1 MMMIRIEFCGE
12 EQANQEQQRRIRKRA
27 MTEEDK
33 SLSNDTTQTTLSDFL
48 NKVLA
53 HTVTI
58 VFMAAFLVAI
68 VADLRYLGLV

>member
-1 MMMIRIEFCGE
+1 
-12 EQANQEQQRRIRKRA
+12 

>member
-1 MMMIRIEFCGE
+1 
-12 EQANQEQQRRIRKRA
+12 

-33 SLSNDTTQTTLSDFL
+33 SLSTDTMQTTLSDFL

-53 HTVTI
+53 QIVTI

>member
-1 MMMIRIEFCGE
+1 MMMSRIEFCGGE
-12 EQANQEQQRRIRKRA
+12 LGKSGATKKDKKAA

-33 SLSNDTTQTTLSDFL
+33 SLSTDTTQTTLSDFL

-53 HTVTI
+53 QIATI

>member
-1 MMMIRIEFCGE
+1 LWGG
-12 EQANQEQQRRIRKRA
+12 ATKKDKKAA

-33 SLSNDTTQTTLSDFL
+33 SLSTDTTQTTLSDFL

-53 HTVTI
+53 QIVTI